1 MDEQWTEPL
10 RCPNCRQTGTVSL
23 TLSAHDETPTVNDIA
38 DGFTV
43 VETPFG
49 PLFHCAA
56 CDMPADP

>member
-23 TLSAHDETPTVNDIA
+23 TLLAHGETPTVNHIA

-43 VETPFG
+43 V
-49 PLFHCAA
+49 
-56 CDMPADP
+56 